1 MVGIILDVIV
11 IAIIGLNVFIGYKK
25 GLIKLAVS
33 LIAVL
38 VSLIILVVVMGM
50 SVSKVLFQIYDKK
63 SEASELEAKL
73 ADLKDNE
80 EKLESE
86 INRLQ
91 DPEYLARY
99 AREKYFYSKENEL
112 IIRIPEKE
120 AEVQN

>member
-1 MVGIILDVIV
+1 MKKKKTKSNGNHIFILIVALITLITIMGI
-11 IAIIGLNVFIGYKK
+11 
-25 GLIKLAVS
+25 
-33 LIAVL
+33 
-38 VSLIILVVVMGM
+38 
-50 SVSKVLFQIYDKK
+50 SVSKVVVQIYDKYN
-63 SEASELEAKL
+63 EASLLEEKL

-112 IIRIPEKE
+112 IIRIPDKEEKI
-120 AEVQN
+120 N

>member
-1 MVGIILDVIV
+1 MKNKKPKNNGNHIFILIV
-11 IAIIGLNVFIGYKK
+11 ALIAILVF
-25 GLIKLAVS
+25 
-33 LIAVL
+33 
-38 VSLIILVVVMGM
+38 MGM
-50 SVSKVLFQIYDKK
+50 SVSKVIVQIYDKYN
-63 SEASELEAKL
+63 EASELELQL

-120 AEVQN
+120 EEKN

>member
-1 MVGIILDVIV
+1 MKNKKPKNNGNHIFILIV
-11 IAIIGLNVFIGYKK
+11 ALIAILVF
-25 GLIKLAVS
+25 
-33 LIAVL
+33 
-38 VSLIILVVVMGM
+38 MGM
-50 SVSKVLFQIYDKK
+50 SVSKVIVQIYDKYN
-63 SEASELEAKL
+63 EASELELQL

-112 IIRIPEKE
+112 IIRIPGFLEKE
-120 AEVQN
+120 DGQN

>member
-1 MVGIILDVIV
+1 MKNKKPKNNGNHIFILIV
-11 IAIIGLNVFIGYKK
+11 A
-25 GLIKLAVS
+25 
-33 LIAVL
+33 
-38 VSLIILVVVMGM
+38 LIILLVVMGM
-50 SVSKVLFQIYDKK
+50 SVSKVIFQIYDKYN
-63 SEASELEAKL
+63 EASELEVKL

>member
-1 MVGIILDVIV
+1 MKKQKTKSKGNHIFILIV
-11 IAIIGLNVFIGYKK
+11 
-25 GLIKLAVS
+25 AV
-33 LIAVL
+33 
-38 VSLIILVVVMGM
+38 IILVTIMCI
-50 SVSKVLFQIYDKK
+50 SVSKVIFQIYDKK
-63 SEASELEAKL
+63 NEASELEVKL

-120 AEVQN
+120 EEKN

>member
-1 MVGIILDVIV
+1 MKNKKPKNNGNHIFILIV
-11 IAIIGLNVFIGYKK
+11 A
-25 GLIKLAVS
+25 
-33 LIAVL
+33 
-38 VSLIILVVVMGM
+38 LIILVVVMGM
-50 SVSKVLFQIYDKK
+50 SVSKVIFQIYDKYN
-63 SEASELEAKL
+63 EASELEVRL

-99 AREKYFYSKENEL
+99 AREKYFYSKDNEL

>member
-1 MVGIILDVIV
+1 MKNKKPKNNGNHIFILIV
-11 IAIIGLNVFIGYKK
+11 A
-25 GLIKLAVS
+25 
-33 LIAVL
+33 
-38 VSLIILVVVMGM
+38 LIILVVVMGM
-50 SVSKVLFQIYDKK
+50 SVSKVIVQIYDKYN
-63 SEASELEAKL
+63 EASELELQL

-120 AEVQN
+120 DGQN

>member
-1 MVGIILDVIV
+1 MKNKKPKNNGNHIFILIV
-11 IAIIGLNVFIGYKK
+11 A
-25 GLIKLAVS
+25 
-33 LIAVL
+33 
-38 VSLIILVVVMGM
+38 LIILVVVMGM
-50 SVSKVLFQIYDKK
+50 SVSKVIVQIYDKYN
-63 SEASELEAKL
+63 EASELEVKL

-120 AEVQN
+120 EQN

>member
-1 MVGIILDVIV
+1 MKNKKPKNNGNHIFILIV
-11 IAIIGLNVFIGYKK
+11 A
-25 GLIKLAVS
+25 
-33 LIAVL
+33 
-38 VSLIILVVVMGM
+38 LIILVVVMGM
-50 SVSKVLFQIYDKK
+50 SVSKVIVQIYDKYN
-63 SEASELEAKL
+63 EASELEVKL

-120 AEVQN
+120 ENN

>member
-1 MVGIILDVIV
+1 MKNKKPKNKGNHIFILIV
-11 IAIIGLNVFIGYKK
+11 ALIAIL
-25 GLIKLAVS
+25 
-33 LIAVL
+33 
-38 VSLIILVVVMGM
+38 VVMGM
-50 SVSKVLFQIYDKK
+50 SVSKVLVQIYDKYN
-63 SEASELEAKL
+63 EASALEVQL

-120 AEVQN
+120 ETKN

>member
-1 MVGIILDVIV
+1 MKKQKAKSGNHIFILIVSVII
-11 IAIIGLNVFIGYKK
+11 
-25 GLIKLAVS
+25 
-33 LIAVL
+33 LIAVM
-38 VSLIILVVVMGM
+38 SI
-50 SVSKVLFQIYDKK
+50 SVSKVIVQIYDKYN
-63 SEASELEAKL
+63 EASELEEKL

-120 AEVQN
+120 EQN

>member
-1 MVGIILDVIV
+1 MKNKKPKNNGNHIFILIV
-11 IAIIGLNVFIGYKK
+11 ALIAILVF
-25 GLIKLAVS
+25 
-33 LIAVL
+33 
-38 VSLIILVVVMGM
+38 MGM
-50 SVSKVLFQIYDKK
+50 SVSKVIVQIYDKYN
-63 SEASELEAKL
+63 EASELELQL

-120 AEVQN
+120 DGQN

>member
-1 MVGIILDVIV
+1 MKKKKTKSNGNHIFILIV
-11 IAIIGLNVFIGYKK
+11 AIISMTVFMFITLSG
-25 GLIKLAVS
+25 
-33 LIAVL
+33 
-38 VSLIILVVVMGM
+38 VVV
-50 SVSKVLFQIYDKK
+50 QIYDKNK
-63 SEASELEAKL
+63 EASELEDKL

-112 IIRIPEKE
+112 IIRIPDKEEKI
-120 AEVQN
+120 N

>member
-1 MVGIILDVIV
+1 MKNKKPKNNGNHIFILIV
-11 IAIIGLNVFIGYKK
+11 A
-25 GLIKLAVS
+25 
-33 LIAVL
+33 
-38 VSLIILVVVMGM
+38 LIILLVVMGM
-50 SVSKVLFQIYDKK
+50 SVSKVIIQIYDKYN
-63 SEASELEAKL
+63 EASELEAQL

-120 AEVQN
+120 ENN

>member
-1 MVGIILDVIV
+1 MKNKKPKNNGNHIFILIV
-11 IAIIGLNVFIGYKK
+11 L
-25 GLIKLAVS
+25 
-33 LIAVL
+33 LIAL
-38 VSLIILVVVMGM
+38 MVVMGM
-50 SVSKVLFQIYDKK
+50 SVSKVIIQIYDKYN
-63 SEASELEAKL
+63 EASELEAQL

-120 AEVQN
+120 ENN

>member
-1 MVGIILDVIV
+1 MKNKKPKNNGNHIFILIV
-11 IAIIGLNVFIGYKK
+11 ALIAILVF
-25 GLIKLAVS
+25 
-33 LIAVL
+33 
-38 VSLIILVVVMGM
+38 MGM
-50 SVSKVLFQIYDKK
+50 SVSKVIVQIYDKYN
-63 SEASELEAKL
+63 EASELQLQL

-91 DPEYLARY
+91 DPEQLARY

-120 AEVQN
+120 DGQN

>member
-1 MVGIILDVIV
+1 MKKNKTKSSGRRIFILIV
-11 IAIIGLNVFIGYKK
+11 AIISITVLMFIT
-25 GLIKLAVS
+25 LS
-33 LIAVL
+33 D
-38 VSLIILVVVMGM
+38 VVV
-50 SVSKVLFQIYDKK
+50 QIYDKYN
-63 SEASELEAKL
+63 EASELEDKL

-120 AEVQN
+120 EQN

>member
-1 MVGIILDVIV
+1 MKNKKPKNNSNHIFILIV
-11 IAIIGLNVFIGYKK
+11 AIISMTVFMFITLSG
-25 GLIKLAVS
+25 
-33 LIAVL
+33 
-38 VSLIILVVVMGM
+38 VVV
-50 SVSKVLFQIYDKK
+50 QIYDKNK
-63 SEASELEAKL
+63 EASELEDKL

-120 AEVQN
+120 ETKN

>member
-1 MVGIILDVIV
+1 MKNKKPKNNGNHIFILIV
-11 IAIIGLNVFIGYKK
+11 A
-25 GLIKLAVS
+25 LIT
-33 LIAVL
+33 
-38 VSLIILVVVMGM
+38 ILVVMGM
-50 SVSKVLFQIYDKK
+50 SVSKVIFQIYDKYN
-63 SEASELEAKL
+63 EASELEVKL

>member
-1 MVGIILDVIV
+1 MKNKKPKNNGNHIFVLIV
-11 IAIIGLNVFIGYKK
+11 L
-25 GLIKLAVS
+25 
-33 LIAVL
+33 
-38 VSLIILVVVMGM
+38 LIILLVVMGM
-50 SVSKVLFQIYDKK
+50 SVSKVIIQIYDKYN
-63 SEASELEAKL
+63 EASELEAKL

-120 AEVQN
+120 ETKN

>member
-1 MVGIILDVIV
+1 MKKNKTKSSGRRIFILIV
-11 IAIIGLNVFIGYKK
+11 AIIF
-25 GLIKLAVS
+25 
-33 LIAVL
+33 IAVL
-38 VSLIILVVVMGM
+38 MFITLSDVVV
-50 SVSKVLFQIYDKK
+50 QIYDKYN
-63 SEASELEAKL
+63 EASELEEKL

-120 AEVQN
+120 EQN

>member
-1 MVGIILDVIV
+1 
-11 IAIIGLNVFIGYKK
+11 
-25 GLIKLAVS
+25 
-33 LIAVL
+33 
-38 VSLIILVVVMGM
+38 MGM
-50 SVSKVLFQIYDKK
+50 SVSKVIFQIYEKYN
-63 SEASELEAKL
+63 EASELEEQL

>member
-1 MVGIILDVIV
+1 MKNKKPKNKGNHIFILIV
-11 IAIIGLNVFIGYKK
+11 ALIAIL
-25 GLIKLAVS
+25 
-33 LIAVL
+33 
-38 VSLIILVVVMGM
+38 VVMGM
-50 SVSKVLFQIYDKK
+50 SVSKVLVQIYDKYN
-63 SEASELEAKL
+63 EASALEVQL

-112 IIRIPEKE
+112 IIRIPDKE
-120 AEVQN
+120 EVQN

>member
-1 MVGIILDVIV
+1 
-11 IAIIGLNVFIGYKK
+11 
-25 GLIKLAVS
+25 
-33 LIAVL
+33 
-38 VSLIILVVVMGM
+38 MGM
-50 SVSKVLFQIYDKK
+50 SVSKVIVQIYDKYN
-63 SEASELEAKL
+63 EASELELQL

-120 AEVQN
+120 DGQN

>member
-1 MVGIILDVIV
+1 MKNKKPKNNGNHIFILIV
-11 IAIIGLNVFIGYKK
+11 L
-25 GLIKLAVS
+25 
-33 LIAVL
+33 LIAL
-38 VSLIILVVVMGM
+38 MVVMGM
-50 SVSKVLFQIYDKK
+50 SVSKVIIQIYDKYN
-63 SEASELEAKL
+63 EASELEAQL

-112 IIRIPEKE
+112 IIRIPEKDE
-120 AEVQN
+120 NN

>member
-1 MVGIILDVIV
+1 MCI
-11 IAIIGLNVFIGYKK
+11 
-25 GLIKLAVS
+25 
-33 LIAVL
+33 
-38 VSLIILVVVMGM
+38 
-50 SVSKVLFQIYDKK
+50 SVSKVIFQIYDKK
-63 SEASELEAKL
+63 NEASELEVKL

-120 AEVQN
+120 EEKN

>member
-1 MVGIILDVIV
+1 MKNKKPKNNGNHIFILIV
-11 IAIIGLNVFIGYKK
+11 A
-25 GLIKLAVS
+25 
-33 LIAVL
+33 
-38 VSLIILVVVMGM
+38 LIILLIVMGM
-50 SVSKVLFQIYDKK
+50 SVSKVIFQIYDKYN
-63 SEASELEAKL
+63 EASELEVKL

>member
-1 MVGIILDVIV
+1 MKNKKPKNNGNHIFILIV
-11 IAIIGLNVFIGYKK
+11 L
-25 GLIKLAVS
+25 
-33 LIAVL
+33 LIAL
-38 VSLIILVVVMGM
+38 MVVMGM
-50 SVSKVLFQIYDKK
+50 SVSKVIIQIYDKYN
-63 SEASELEAKL
+63 EASELEAQL

-120 AEVQN
+120 ETKN

>member
-1 MVGIILDVIV
+1 MKNKKPKNNGNHIFILIV
-11 IAIIGLNVFIGYKK
+11 A
-25 GLIKLAVS
+25 
-33 LIAVL
+33 
-38 VSLIILVVVMGM
+38 LIILLVVMGM
-50 SVSKVLFQIYDKK
+50 SVSKVIFQIYDKYN
-63 SEASELEAKL
+63 EASELEVKL

-120 AEVQN
+120 EAKN

>member
-1 MVGIILDVIV
+1 MKNKKPKNNGKHIFILIV
-11 IAIIGLNVFIGYKK
+11 ALIAILVF
-25 GLIKLAVS
+25 
-33 LIAVL
+33 
-38 VSLIILVVVMGM
+38 MGM
-50 SVSKVLFQIYDKK
+50 SVSKVIVQIYDKYN
-63 SEASELEAKL
+63 EASELELQL

-120 AEVQN
+120 DGQN

>member
-1 MVGIILDVIV
+1 MKKNNTKSSGRRIFILIV
-11 IAIIGLNVFIGYKK
+11 AII
-25 GLIKLAVS
+25 S
-33 LIAVL
+33 IAVL
-38 VSLIILVVVMGM
+38 MFITLSDVVV
-50 SVSKVLFQIYDKK
+50 QIYDKYN
-63 SEASELEAKL
+63 EASELEDKL

-120 AEVQN
+120 EQN

>member
-1 MVGIILDVIV
+1 MKNKKPKNNGNHIFILIV
-11 IAIIGLNVFIGYKK
+11 A
-25 GLIKLAVS
+25 
-33 LIAVL
+33 
-38 VSLIILVVVMGM
+38 LIILVVVMGM

-86 INRLQ
+86 ISRLQ

-120 AEVQN
+120 EQN

>member
-1 MVGIILDVIV
+1 MKNKKPKNNGNHIFILIV
-11 IAIIGLNVFIGYKK
+11 A
-25 GLIKLAVS
+25 
-33 LIAVL
+33 
-38 VSLIILVVVMGM
+38 LIILVVVMGM

-120 AEVQN
+120 EQN

>member
-1 MVGIILDVIV
+1 MKNKKPKNNGNHIFILIV
-11 IAIIGLNVFIGYKK
+11 A
-25 GLIKLAVS
+25 
-33 LIAVL
+33 
-38 VSLIILVVVMGM
+38 LIILLVIMGM
-50 SVSKVLFQIYDKK
+50 SVSKVIFQIYDKYN
-63 SEASELEAKL
+63 EASELEVKL

-120 AEVQN
+120 EQN

>member
-1 MVGIILDVIV
+1 MFMKKKKTKSNGNHIFILIV
-11 IAIIGLNVFIGYKK
+11 ALIGLVTAMSI
-25 GLIKLAVS
+25 
-33 LIAVL
+33 
-38 VSLIILVVVMGM
+38 
-50 SVSKVLFQIYDKK
+50 SVSKIIVQIYDKYN
-63 SEASELEAKL
+63 EASVLEVQL

-112 IIRIPEKE
+112 IIRIPDKEEKI
-120 AEVQN
+120 N

>member
-1 MVGIILDVIV
+1 MKKNKTKSSGRRIFILIV
-11 IAIIGLNVFIGYKK
+11 AII
-25 GLIKLAVS
+25 S
-33 LIAVL
+33 IAVL
-38 VSLIILVVVMGM
+38 MFITLSDVVV
-50 SVSKVLFQIYDKK
+50 QIYDKYN
-63 SEASELEAKL
+63 EASELEEKL

-120 AEVQN
+120 EQN

>member
-1 MVGIILDVIV
+1 MKKKKTKSNGNHIFILIV
-11 IAIIGLNVFIGYKK
+11 ALIGLVTAMSI
-25 GLIKLAVS
+25 
-33 LIAVL
+33 
-38 VSLIILVVVMGM
+38 
-50 SVSKVLFQIYDKK
+50 SVSKIIVQIYDKYN
-63 SEASELEAKL
+63 EASALEVQL

-120 AEVQN
+120 EEKN